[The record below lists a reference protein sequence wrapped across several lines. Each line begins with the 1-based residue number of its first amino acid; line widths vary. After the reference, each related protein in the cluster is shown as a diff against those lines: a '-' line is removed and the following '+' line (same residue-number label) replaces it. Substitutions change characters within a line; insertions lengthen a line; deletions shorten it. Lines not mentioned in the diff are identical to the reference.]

1 MFQWPGPVGR
11 SSANARADGG
21 FHGVVV
27 PWGPTGGAR
36 SVHLVPWVH
45 GAEPPRAYFL
55 PAFFLPA
62 MVLRGPLLE
71 RALVLVR

>member
-1 MFQWPGPVGR
+1 MAWGCCLD
-11 SSANARADGG
+11 STLRADA
-21 FHGVVV
+21 
-27 PWGPTGGAR
+27 PALTGRCAGA
-36 SVHLVPWVH
+36 H
-45 GAEPPRAYFL
+45 AAYFL